1 MCTDTTEQAPV
12 PGSGNG
18 SDGWFSLRT
27 ATVYYGHPVHTPA
40 WHTLNIDFANPA
52 EGPSARVAVETH
64 SAVRPALV
72 DAIRAALAAVPR
84 ADDGALDRGPVGSAS
99 AAGPDRTASEL
110 GYALGA
116 GVRGA
121 FGGDPTRCR
130 GLPMSFWSGY
140 WYWRLGSDR
149 RSRR

>member
-72 DAIRAALAAVPR
+72 DAIRAALAAVPPELTTER
-84 ADDGALDRGPVGSAS
+84 S
-99 AAGPDRTASEL
+99 TA
-110 GYALGA
+110 
-116 GVRGA
+116 
-121 FGGDPTRCR
+121 TR
-130 GLPMSFWSGY
+130 
-140 WYWRLGSDR
+140 
-149 RSRR
+149 

>member
-1 MCTDTTEQAPV
+1 MIRRPPRSTQSRSSAASDVYKRQV

-72 DAIRAALAAVPR
+72 DAIRAALAAVPPELTTER
-84 ADDGALDRGPVGSAS
+84 ST
-99 AAGPDRTASEL
+99 AAR
-110 GYALGA
+110 
-116 GVRGA
+116 
-121 FGGDPTRCR
+121 
-130 GLPMSFWSGY
+130 
-140 WYWRLGSDR
+140 
-149 RSRR
+149 